1 LFNEWCMCCMERERM
16 IGLVIKIVL
25 IVAMKGWFNYVSV
38 ANYCSL
44 LLNFSYILE
53 L

>member
-1 LFNEWCMCCMERERM
+1 MNGACVVWRERERM